1 MRSPSYFFFA
11 HQNKLM
17 AIKKAL
23 KIRDKHT
30 QKVAIHYYR
39 LVSNEIVLLAGW
51 LVGLFSE
58 IKHEQINN
66 FSIYRN
72 NKMQMYI

>member
-51 LVGLFSE
+51 LACLVKL
-58 IKHEQINN
+58 NM
-66 FSIYRN
+66 
-72 NKMQMYI
+72 NK